1 MKNEAQY
8 RLIALWKY
16 LYHQTD
22 ETHTV
27 SVQDILKHWSSLGIK
42 ASRKSVYN
50 DIELLITFGVDI
62 VCVKSTQNRY
72 FIGNRLF
79 ELPELKLLV
88 DADRKSTR
96 LNSSH

>member
-1 MKNEAQY
+1 MKNEAQC
-8 RLIALWKY
+8 RMISLWKY

-27 SVQDILKHWSSLGIK
+27 SVQDILKHWSSLGIE

-50 DIELLITFGVDI
+50 DIDLLIAFGVDI

-79 ELPELKLLV
+79 ELPELKLSLI
-88 DADRKSTR
+88 
-96 LNSSH
+96 HI